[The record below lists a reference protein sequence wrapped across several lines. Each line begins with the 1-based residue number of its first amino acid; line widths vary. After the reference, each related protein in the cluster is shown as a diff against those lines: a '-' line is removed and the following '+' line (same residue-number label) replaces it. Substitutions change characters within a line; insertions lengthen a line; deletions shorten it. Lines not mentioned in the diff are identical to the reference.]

1 MYRALDEF
9 QHSSMIALQPAFLS
23 LLSITVVTA
32 SVFQRDGSAS
42 TDVTPESFVAEAF
55 DYLIVGKDPNVVHN
69 V

>member
-1 MYRALDEF
+1 
-9 QHSSMIALQPAFLS
+9 MIALQPAFLS
-23 LLSITVVTA
+23 LFLSITVVTA
-32 SVFQRDGSAS
+32 SVFQRDGDAT